1 MENLLR
7 SMDFSMLGNYDDAFN
22 NHPLL
27 RQHAL
32 GFDSVK
38 MIIDKCRQL
47 TDLILMDTQLTF
59 QSISYICHNA
69 TDKLL
74 RLDLCRL
81 RVMDNNVANLIKTC
95 PNMTYLNLADTWITF
110 PVIAR
115 IVRGWSKTLM
125 DLSLPL
131 DIGLMDLRLDKD
143 EPDPKVRSF

>member
-1 MENLLR
+1 MENSLC
-7 SMDFSMLGNYDDAFN
+7 SMDLSMVGNYEDNFN

-27 RQHAL
+27 RPHSL
-32 GFDSVK
+32 GFDSIK

-59 QSISYICHNA
+59 KSISYVCQNA

-81 RVMDNNVANLIKTC
+81 RVMDDNVIALIKTC
-95 PNMTYLNLADTWITF
+95 TNMIYLNLSDTWITF
-110 PVIAR
+110 AVIAE

-131 DIGLMDLRLDKD
+131 SIDITTQALGK
-143 EPDPKVRSF
+143 PPKNYGGPAQ